1 MPAGEGAVYRFER
14 AGFCPGCERDT
25 VFTANGPYFR
35 NTLRCDLCNCAPRN
49 RAIMEALSR
58 YYPQWRSLSIHECS
72 PGWDIVSQR
81 LARECERY
89 VASQFEPDRQLGS
102 LVEGTKL
109 PCERYVV
116 EDLENQTF
124 RDGQFDLVI
133 TQDVFEHIFRPDLAI
148 REIARTLRPGGATL
162 LTVPI
167 VMRSNP
173 SRRRARSNE
182 GRIVNILE
190 PQHHGNPVS
199 PEGSL
204 VTVDWG
210 YDICAYLQHHSG
222 LSFLMLKIED
232 MSKGIAG
239 DLDEVLIGIKRPIAN
254 L

>member
-1 MPAGEGAVYRFER
+1 MSDAQSSAYHFER
-14 AGFCPGCERDT
+14 AGFCPACDRDT
-25 VFTANGPYFR
+25 DFRANGPYFR
-35 NTLRCDLCNCAPRN
+35 NTLRCAFCNSVPRN
-49 RAIMEALSR
+49 RAMMNALSQ
-58 YYPQWRSLSIHECS
+58 YYPQWRSLSIHESS

-81 LARECERY
+81 LARECAHY
-89 VASQFEPDRQLGS
+89 VASQFEQDKELGS
-102 LVEGTKL
+102 VVEGTKL
-109 PCERYVV
+109 PCKRYVV

-133 TQDVFEHIFRPDLAI
+133 TQDVFEHIFKPDLAI
-148 REIARTLRPGGATL
+148 KEIARTLRPGGATL

-173 SRRRARSNE
+173 SRRRARSND
-182 GRIVNILE
+182 GRIVNLLE
-190 PQHHGNPVS
+190 PQFHGNPVS
-199 PEGSL
+199 SEGAL

-232 MSKGIAG
+232 MSKGISG
-239 DLDEVLIGIKRPIAN
+239 DLTEVLIGTKRPIPD